1 MVECVR
7 SRAAAATRARERRHL
22 VEVARNAA
30 RAEGTTMMHTGAC
43 KKLVSTSATES
54 TCGRSSRLYHR
65 PFDPNARIVDI
76 CSVTLE
82 FATSHLSAAATSST
96 FLVFC
101 ESVSS
106 KAYATAASSN
116 ASERFCRTHRLQQC
130 GRACFAWQGSR
141 GKVVA
146 VACRTATEDR
156 HCIRAGAA
164 QT

>member
-1 MVECVR
+1 M
-7 SRAAAATRARERRHL
+7 S
-22 VEVARNAA
+22 
-30 RAEGTTMMHTGAC
+30 MMHTGAC

-54 TCGRSSRLYHR
+54 TCGRSSLCIIAFR
-65 PFDPNARIVDI
+65 PDARIDNRR
-76 CSVTLE
+76 
-82 FATSHLSAAATSST
+82 HLFRDLLSSPLLKPLRTCPRTAAARTSST
-96 FLVFC
+96 FLGFC

-116 ASERFCRTHRLQQC
+116 ASERFCRTHRLLQC
-130 GRACFAWQGSR
+130 GRACFSWQGSR